1 MNRATP
7 RLRSIAK
14 RLMDSEIPGTGR
26 ARAAVATMFPVTDKL
41 RPHLE
46 VLMGNG
52 GVRALLARALVL
64 ASAEISWL
72 RGARMNSDGELE
84 GLEAVTRNVDPA
96 EFFEGRVVLLAQL
109 LGLLVAFIGPTLTS
123 RLIGEVWP
131 QIPLKERDFGK
142 EDDRDEAK

>member
-7 RLRSIAK
+7 QMLRVAK
-14 RLMDSEIPGTGR
+14 RLMDTEIPATSGSK
-26 ARAAVATMFPVTDKL
+26 AADVAMFPVTDKL

-46 VLMGNG
+46 VPGGKG

-72 RGARMNSDGELE
+72 QAARVNADSGLE
-84 GLEAVTRNVDPA
+84 GLEAMATNLDPT
-96 EFFEGRVVLLAQL
+96 EYFEGRVVLLAQL
-109 LGLLVAFIGPTLTS
+109 LGLLVAFIGPNLTS

-131 QIPLKERDFGK
+131 QIPLKERVFGGENVREK
-142 EDDRDEAK
+142 GR

>member
-7 RLRSIAK
+7 QMRGVAK
-14 RLMDSEIPGTGR
+14 RLMNTEIPMTGGTTS
-26 ARAAVATMFPVTDKL
+26 AADLGTFPVTDKL

-46 VLMGNG
+46 VLVGKG

-72 RGARMNSDGELE
+72 QTARINADSDLE
-84 GLEAVTRNVDPA
+84 GLATNLDPT
-96 EFFEGRVVLLAQL
+96 EYFEGRVVLLAQL

-131 QIPLKERDFGK
+131 KIPLNTLDFG
-142 EDDRDEAK
+142 EENDREKGR

>member
-7 RLRSIAK
+7 QMRRVAK
-14 RLMDSEIPGTGR
+14 RLMGTEIPMTSGSTS
-26 ARAAVATMFPVTDKL
+26 AADLAMFPVTDKL

-46 VLMGNG
+46 VLVGKG

-72 RGARMNSDGELE
+72 QAARINADSDLE
-84 GLEAVTRNVDPA
+84 GLATNLDPA
-96 EFFEGRVVLLAQL
+96 EYFEGRVVLLAQL

-123 RLIGEVWP
+123 RVIGEVWP
-131 QIPLKERDFGK
+131 KIPLKERDLGRENVREK
-142 EDDRDEAK
+142 GR